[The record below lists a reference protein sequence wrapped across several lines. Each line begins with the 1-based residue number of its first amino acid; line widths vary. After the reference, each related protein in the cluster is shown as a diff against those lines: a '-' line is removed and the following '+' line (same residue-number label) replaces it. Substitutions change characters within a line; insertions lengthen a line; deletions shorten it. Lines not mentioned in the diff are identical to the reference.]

1 MTDPETSTTP
11 AADPTPTPAPVPFEA
26 SLVSAVLSLVT
37 LTDASIPK
45 RSAYDPDTDPGT
57 GIVVAE
63 VTAIELPNHGLNDY
77 FFRVAVSG
85 RTLAS
90 EDPDK
95 TVIRT
100 IAGDVLRSLAA
111 MTPAAIGTALSLKS
125 PAACV
130 GILCDNAASVRSS
143 GLDNVFSS
151 EIKIVFTDLTF

>member
-1 MTDPETSTTP
+1 MTDTDTTT
-11 AADPTPTPAPVPFEA
+11 AADPTPTPVPFEA
-26 SLVSAVLSLVT
+26 ALVSAVLSLVT

-57 GIVVAE
+57 GVVVAE
-63 VTAIELPNHGLNDY
+63 VTAVELPNHGLNDY

-95 TVIRT
+95 TIIRT
-100 IAGDVLRSLAA
+100 IAGDVLRSFAA
-111 MTPAAIGTALSLKS
+111 MTPAAIGTALSLKA

-130 GILCDNAASVRSS
+130 GILRDNSASVRSS
-143 GLDNVFSS
+143 GLDNIFSS
-151 EIKIVFTDLTF
+151 EIKIVFTELTF